1 MGSVPSNRQILDIAK
16 GERDEEE
23 REVERLRGLSDRERG
38 EIILAVCR
46 AAAEIY
52 AGRLKSGLPPATP
65 TPWPASTWELLRRH
79 AADAG
84 RS

>member
-1 MGSVPSNRQILDIAK
+1 MDNALNDQQVFDIAK
-16 GERDEEE
+16 GEREQEE
-23 REVERLRGLSDRERG
+23 REIERLRRLSDRERG
-38 EIILAVCR
+38 EMILAVCR
-46 AAAEIY
+46 AAAEIH